1 MNRIK
6 APLSPKVFFGGV
18 VTGVIVTP
26 LLALLAQL
34 ASPIRVEAEDPKS
47 SSDPALIARV
57 ETIEGKLPNQSHAMM
72 DVSYHFSNL
81 WFAANEENWPL
92 AGFYLNETKSH
103 LRWAVRIIPIRKDPE
118 GKEVDLGG
126 ILEAVENTHF
136 AWLEEALAKKE
147 KARFEEVYRLTLE
160 ACYACHKASGKPYH
174 QAQDARG
181 PSRNDDRVRTGGRLA
196 PLRKG
201 CPPP

>member
-57 ETIEGKLPNQSHAMM
+57 ETIEGKLPSQSHAMM

-118 GKEVDLGG
+118 GKVVDLGG
-126 ILEAVENTHF
+126 ILEAVENSHF
-136 AWLEEALAKKE
+136 AWLEEALA
-147 KARFEEVYRLTLE
+147 
-160 ACYACHKASGKPYH
+160 
-174 QAQDARG
+174 
-181 PSRNDDRVRTGGRLA
+181 
-196 PLRKG
+196 
-201 CPPP
+201 